1 MAWNVYAKELYHL
14 GHGYPLWVPEPLPRT
29 SREVEIADLGWVRDG
44 QFVQLLRCKETQAEL
59 QPHQVQPENYVPF
72 NPPNLVTSGPI
83 ENITQRMLC
92 SRSIKNVAV
101 QGSVGSSVEFQ
112 LTQDKA
118 ALLML
123 SSRGQETIIR
133 NTRQIVTYMREHLD
147 SWEELANG
155 VLGLELSREEIFF
168 VCGVTKTAGHWG
180 VAAFSDLRRKGATP
194 VTVTVHFDSG
204 TPDQPKVDYNIVTSG
219 AQPGGRVW
227 HKHSPWRAQESSAPS
242 LPFAPAAVPYTP
254 YGACPLPPTS
264 VLTVASGLTTMS
276 APSVMYRRINTYAS
290 NYSAF
295 DSAES
300 LRSRFT
306 HATSPAMQVRSSS
319 PASFSDSS
327 LSVNSLSGSVFT
339 LESISAEQESSNGP
353 IPLVDETGADQCL
366 FVHYYK
372 AKRRSRLLPL
382 KLVAR
387 AGPHQLPRHPDEDP
401 EAPKVLA
408 NAENAGSMSHHP
420 PEHEEVF
427 DPVNMVLDYILGN
440 SDAEMAI
447 ASDMDLYALF
457 PPDHFPDDIAA
468 ALSWVRPPITVD
480 EYGVG
485 ILSEQTA
492 PPAAEDVTTAVM
504 DTSQAKKGNS
514 SQRLDVLRVGLPTVG
529 PKPHTM
535 STSTFLG
542 RDWAPLVTAS
552 A

>member
-14 GHGYPLWVPEPLPRT
+14 GHGYPLWVPNPEPRT

-44 QFVQLLRCKETQAEL
+44 QFVHLLRCKETQAEL
-59 QPHQVQPENYVPF
+59 QPHQVQPENYVSF

-83 ENITQRMLC
+83 EKITQPMLC

-101 QGSVGSSVEFQ
+101 QAEVAMAMSESTPDSNSVKFQ
-112 LTQDKA
+112 CTQDKA

-123 SSRGQETIIR
+123 NSRGEETFIR
-133 NTRQIVTYMREHLD
+133 TTRHIVTYMREHLD

-155 VLGLELSREEIFF
+155 VLDLGLEREEIFF
-168 VCGVTKTAGHWG
+168 VCGVTKTACYWG
-180 VAAFSDLRRKGATP
+180 VAAFSGLRRESDTGTQ
-194 VTVTVHFDSG
+194 VTVSCHFDSD
-204 TPDQPKVDYNIVTSG
+204 TPDQAKMDFNIVPSG
-219 AQPGGRVW
+219 GSGGVC
-227 HKHSPWRAQESSAPS
+227 WRGGPRRPRES
-242 LPFAPAAVPYTP
+242 FAPTA
-254 YGACPLPPTS
+254 S
-264 VLTVASGLTTMS
+264 VLTVASDLTTMS
-276 APSVMYRRINTYAS
+276 APSVMYRPINTYAS

-295 DSAES
+295 DSAGS
-300 LRSRFT
+300 LRPRFT
-306 HATSPAMQVRSSS
+306 HATSPAMFRSSS

-327 LSVNSLSGSVFT
+327 LSVNSLPGSVFT
-339 LESISAEQESSNGP
+339 SESISAEQESSKGP
-353 IPLVDETGADQCL
+353 IPLVNRMGADQCI
-366 FVHYYK
+366 FFHYYK

-382 KLVAR
+382 ILVAQ
-387 AGPHQLPRHPDEDP
+387 AGPHQLPRHPDEDT
-401 EAPKVLA
+401 EAPKVLTDS
-408 NAENAGSMSHHP
+408 ENAGSLSHHLRP

-440 SDAEMAI
+440 SNAEMAI

-457 PPDHFPDDIAA
+457 PPDHFPDDVAA

-485 ILSEQTA
+485 ILSEQPA